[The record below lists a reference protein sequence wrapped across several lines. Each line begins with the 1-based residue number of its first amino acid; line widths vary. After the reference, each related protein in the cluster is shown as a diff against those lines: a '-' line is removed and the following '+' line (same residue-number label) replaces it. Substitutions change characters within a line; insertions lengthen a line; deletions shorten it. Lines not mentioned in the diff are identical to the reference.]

1 VLNESLVIGS
11 IFSRI
16 DCCQNPFFVKI
27 SFFLKFVFF
36 GIRLFV
42 KIRSSK
48 FKFTTCT
55 GWKVRIYHISLR
67 YTQKH
72 DLFYQFQLG
81 KKNNNKTT
89 MFFGFSIQK
98 VLNSRRKKCIN
109 KKNPIMTTSFVF
121 RFKKAQKCIFNIK
134 KISHKHKKY
143 IQHSCEIVLNNLQFL
158 LFQHIHFT

>member
-1 VLNESLVIGS
+1 MNRLLSKSVFLSKLV
-11 IFSRI
+11 
-16 DCCQNPFFVKI
+16 
-27 SFFLKFVFF
+27 FFLKFAFF

-42 KIRSSK
+42 KKRCSK

-109 KKNPIMTTSFVF
+109 KKKSYHDNFF
-121 RFKKAQKCIFNIK
+121 CIQIQESSK
-134 KISHKHKKY
+134 VPHKHKKIYPSLLRNRSKQLTIFAIPTYTLY
-143 IQHSCEIVLNNLQFL
+143 IIY
-158 LFQHIHFT
+158 T